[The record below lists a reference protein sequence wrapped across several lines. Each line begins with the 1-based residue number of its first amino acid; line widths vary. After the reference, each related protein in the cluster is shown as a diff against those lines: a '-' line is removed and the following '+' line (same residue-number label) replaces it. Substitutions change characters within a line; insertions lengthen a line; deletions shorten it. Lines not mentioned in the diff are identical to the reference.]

1 MKKNNND
8 KDPAGKFKAL
18 AEVRTQRIIDDISR
32 LKSLARRKN
41 YEFTPEQV
49 DKIFNAI
56 LAKCEEIRK
65 AFEPQNDLKSL
76 FKL

>member
-8 KDPAGKFKAL
+8 RDTACRFKEI

-32 LKSLARRKN
+32 LKPLARRKN

-56 LAKCEEIRK
+56 LAKCEETRK
-65 AFEPQNDLKSL
+65 AFEPQNDQKLL